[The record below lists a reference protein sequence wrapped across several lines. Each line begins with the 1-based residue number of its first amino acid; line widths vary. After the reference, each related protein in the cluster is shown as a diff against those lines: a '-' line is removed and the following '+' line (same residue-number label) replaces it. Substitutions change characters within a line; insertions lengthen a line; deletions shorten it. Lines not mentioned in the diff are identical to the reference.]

1 MKSLFVLLLISL
13 SFVSFSEDAAKDAT
27 ESKPENILSLEALL
41 QNVKANGLA
50 SEAVYKEREKTFLD
64 NKNQRNQLLKDARKE
79 LKQVKAKTARLKS
92 NFDDNEES
100 LTELEDELRKSMGN
114 LGEMFGV
121 VRQVSQDTIAIREA
135 SLLAARIQSDSQ
147 VLAKLAQSKELPD
160 IKELEQLWFE
170 LQAHMTMQGST
181 TKQES
186 DYIDAAGNKTTAKV
200 VNLGPFVVF
209 NESGFLHFDDQSGLL
224 LELKNQPSGASLID
238 DYWNEG
244 GIVEMLVDP
253 TRGTLLSL
261 GSESPSLLD
270 RIQQGGFVG
279 YIILVIAILG
289 LSYAVFLL
297 YQYVQTH
304 QKVIAQLATP
314 EQATT
319 DNPLGRVL
327 SIYESHKDEH
337 DLETLEMQ
345 LDEAVLKEMPKLE
358 QGLPLIKL
366 LAAVAPLLGL
376 LGTVTGMIA
385 TFQSI
390 TLFGTGDPKLMAGGI
405 SQALITTVLGLVTA
419 IPLLFMHNI
428 LSTRSKSIIQIL
440 DQQSA
445 GIVAQQAQKDS

>member
-1 MKSLFVLLLISL
+1 MKLLFVLMLTSL
-13 SFVSFSEDAAKDAT
+13 SLLSFAQDAIET
-27 ESKPENILSLEALL
+27 KPENISSLESLL
-41 QNVKANGLA
+41 QNVKSNGLA
-50 SEAVYKEREKTFLD
+50 SEVVYKEREKAFLD
-64 NKNQRNQLLKDARKE
+64 NKNQQKRLLKESKKE
-79 LKQVKAKTARLKS
+79 LRQVKARTAQLKS
-92 NFDDNEES
+92 NFDNNEEE

-135 SLLAARIQSDSQ
+135 SLLAARITSDTQ

-170 LQAHMTMQGST
+170 LQAHMTMQGTASKKEST
-181 TKQES
+181 
-186 DYIDAAGNKTTAKV
+186 YIDASGTKV
-200 VNLGPFVVF
+200 VADIVNLGPFVVF
-209 NESGFLHFDDQSGLL
+209 NEKGFLHFDDQTGLL

-238 DYWNEG
+238 DYWNDNG
-244 GIVEMLVDP
+244 VVEMLVDP

-261 GSESPSLLD
+261 GSESPSVFD

-279 YIILVIAILG
+279 YIILFIAVLG

-297 YQYVQTH
+297 HQYVQTH
-304 QKVIAQLATP
+304 QKVIAQLASP
-314 EQATT
+314 ESASA

-327 SIYESHKDEH
+327 GVYESHKDEQ

-445 GIVAQQAQKDS
+445 GIVAQQAQKES

>member
-1 MKSLFVLLLISL
+1 MKMLFVLLFSL
-13 SFVSFSEDAAKDAT
+13 SLNAYSEENSVET
-27 ESKPENILSLEALL
+27 KPENIISLETLL
-41 QNVKANGLA
+41 KNVKENGLA
-50 SEAVYKEREKTFLD
+50 SEAAYKKREKAFLD
-64 NKNQRNQLLKDARKE
+64 NKNQQKRQLSDAKKE
-79 LKQVKAKTARLKS
+79 LKRVKARTAQLKS
-92 NFDDNEES
+92 DFDSNEED

-135 SLLAARIQSDSQ
+135 SLLAVRIQTDGQ
-147 VLAKLAQSKELPD
+147 VLSKLAESKELPD

-170 LQAHMTMQGST
+170 LQAHMTMQGT
-181 TKQES
+181 TSKQETN
-186 DYIDAAGNKTTAKV
+186 YIDAAGNKAKSDI

-209 NESGFLHFDDQSGLL
+209 NENGFLHFDDQTGLL

-238 DYWNEG
+238 DYWNDAG
-244 GIVEMLVDP
+244 VVEMLVDP

-261 GSESPSLLD
+261 GSESPSVLD
-270 RIQQGGFVG
+270 RIHQGGFVG
-279 YIILVIAILG
+279 YIILFIAVLG

-304 QKVIAQLATP
+304 QKVIAQLASP
-314 EQATT
+314 EQASS

-327 SIYESHKDEH
+327 NVYESHKAEQ

-445 GIVAQQAQKDS
+445 GIVAQQAQKEG

>member
-1 MKSLFVLLLISL
+1 MRVLFVLLLSL
-13 SFVSFSEDAAKDAT
+13 SLNVYSEENSVEA
-27 ESKPENILSLEALL
+27 KPEHIVTLEALL
-41 QNVKANGLA
+41 KNVKENGLA
-50 SEAVYKEREKTFLD
+50 SDVVYKKREKAFLD
-64 NKNQRNQLLKDARKE
+64 NKNQQKRQLSDAKKE
-79 LKQVKAKTARLKS
+79 LKRVKARTAQLKS
-92 NFDDNEES
+92 EFDSNEED

-135 SLLAARIQSDSQ
+135 SLLAVRIQSDEQ
-147 VLAKLAQSKELPD
+147 VLNKLADSKELPD

-170 LQAHMTMQGST
+170 LQAHMTIQGT
-181 TKQES
+181 TSKQET
-186 DYIDAAGNKTTAKV
+186 DYIDAAGNKAKSDI

-209 NESGFLHFDDQSGLL
+209 NENGFLHFDDQTGLL

-238 DYWNEG
+238 DYWNDAG
-244 GIVEMLVDP
+244 VVEMLVDP

-261 GSESPSLLD
+261 GSESPSVLD
-270 RIQQGGFVG
+270 RIHQGGFVG
-279 YIILVIAILG
+279 YIILFIAVLG

-304 QKVIAQLATP
+304 QKVIAQLASP
-314 EQATT
+314 DQASS

-327 SIYESHKDEH
+327 NVYESHKAEQ

-445 GIVAQQAQKDS
+445 GIVAQQAQKEG